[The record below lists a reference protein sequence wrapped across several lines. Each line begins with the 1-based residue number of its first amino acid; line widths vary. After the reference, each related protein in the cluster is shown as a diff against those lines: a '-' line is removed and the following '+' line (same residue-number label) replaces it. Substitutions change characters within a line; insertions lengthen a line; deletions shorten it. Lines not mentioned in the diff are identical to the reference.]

1 MRIGFIGAGK
11 VGFSLGKYLVNNGK
25 CIVGY
30 YSYNIHSAKEAAQF
44 TDSAYFD
51 NVQSLI
57 EVCDT
62 LFLTV
67 PDNVIGDVY
76 SQLYDMDIAG
86 KKLIHCSGV
95 LTTEVFNNI
104 YNKNAKGYSL
114 HPLCAISDKYTGYKS
129 LSNTYFTVEGQ
140 HSDDI
145 VELILSCGNNIQV
158 ISGNDK
164 IKYHAAAVCASNL
177 VVGLYDMATRLL
189 GECGLNEEFAKHALE
204 QLFIGNAKNVVD
216 SGTVG
221 ALTGP
226 VERADDGTV
235 YKHLSQL
242 NDNDREIYRLLSKEL
257 IDIAREK
264 NPERSYDALENI
276 LK

>member
-1 MRIGFIGAGK
+1 MR
-11 VGFSLGKYLVNNGK
+11 
-25 CIVGY
+25 C
-30 YSYNIHSAKEAAQF
+30 Q
-44 TDSAYFD
+44 
-51 NVQSLI
+51 
-57 EVCDT
+57 
-62 LFLTV
+62 
-67 PDNVIGDVY
+67 
-76 SQLYDMDIAG
+76 
-86 KKLIHCSGV
+86 
-95 LTTEVFNNI
+95 
-104 YNKNAKGYSL
+104 
-114 HPLCAISDKYTGYKS
+114 
-129 LSNTYFTVEGQ
+129 
-140 HSDDI
+140 
-145 VELILSCGNNIQV
+145 
-158 ISGNDK
+158 
-164 IKYHAAAVCASNL
+164 
-177 VVGLYDMATRLL
+177 
-189 GECGLNEEFAKHALE
+189 KHALE